1 MKGKT
6 DKTVKMVLQKVAQ
19 WRKIHMDSQKKVTL
33 EEAANIMGIARN
45 TLDDYYFQIRIAE
58 KHGYN
63 FQ

>member
-1 MKGKT
+1 
-6 DKTVKMVLQKVAQ
+6 
-19 WRKIHMDSQKKVTL
+19 MDRQKKVTL